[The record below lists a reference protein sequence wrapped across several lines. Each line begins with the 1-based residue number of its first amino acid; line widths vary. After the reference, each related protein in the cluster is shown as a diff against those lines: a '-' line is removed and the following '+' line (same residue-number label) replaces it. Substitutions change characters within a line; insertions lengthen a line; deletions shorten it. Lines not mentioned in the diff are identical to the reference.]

1 MSIEVRC
8 FSSMFLLW
16 VCMGCMYVQLASDLL
31 QRKVLVHYTTYSQ
44 QKVTNAVL
52 LLGSFLVAAMGKT
65 PEEAMKPFARLN
77 SHLKPYRDATY
88 SACDFRLPVLDCLR
102 GLAYAM
108 QVRVAAF

>member
-1 MSIEVRC
+1 
-8 FSSMFLLW
+8 
-16 VCMGCMYVQLASDLL
+16 MGCMYVQLASDLL